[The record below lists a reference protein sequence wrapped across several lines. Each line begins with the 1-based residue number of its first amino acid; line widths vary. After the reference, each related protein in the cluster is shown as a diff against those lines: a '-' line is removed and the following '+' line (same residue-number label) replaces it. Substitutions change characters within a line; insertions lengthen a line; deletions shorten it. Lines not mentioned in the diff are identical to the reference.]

1 MTIQD
6 RIDEVVFQVQGVLRD
21 AAIPD
26 GDKERILSGVKE
38 LGFQWQSAWAH
49 ERALLILL
57 GLIGQNYP
65 GHLKQQF
72 IQECLELNQL
82 NELERKES
90 AGSSMAYRTIPKEMW
105 MDLIDLLMVQQING
119 EAGIYAEKESDFG
132 SAAQIMTSGYVQVV
146 DRVPDVQPVAETKS
160 AASVSTRKK
169 KTSRA
174 ADGT

>member
-6 RIDEVVFQVQGVLRD
+6 RIDEVVFQVQGVLLD

-38 LGFQWQSAWAH
+38 LGFQWQSALAH
-49 ERALLILL
+49 GRALLILL
-57 GLIGQNYP
+57 GLINQYYP
-65 GHLKQQF
+65 GHLKAQF

-82 NELERKES
+82 DELERKES

-105 MDLIDLLMVQQING
+105 MDLIDLLTVQQING
-119 EAGIYAEKESDFG
+119 EAGLYAEKESDF
-132 SAAQIMTSGYVQVV
+132 SSVAQIMTSGYVQVV
-146 DRVPDVQPVAETKS
+146 DRVPEVQQEAHTES
-160 AASVSTRKK
+160 AASVSVRKK
-169 KTSRA
+169 KTGGA